1 MGWLEDLLE
10 ELESSGGP
18 APEPVPPPTFMVG
31 PRPFGVARDVA
42 GVEWQTDRR
51 SSGVVRYRAAAT
63 EAWTEVV
70 DAARQRDHQRTLA
83 PLTPDT
89 EYQVEVTVIVPKRGA
104 IPATRALTIRTLPA
118 AAPPQPRVPPVVEPV
133 PTPGGT
139 TPDPASGDETPITHE
154 AATVNVLVDHQVWV
168 PGALTQIDPAFKAW
182 LGRYCR
188 GGPTKLVLADMK
200 EVPRRMRKAGF
211 RGRDTALWWTMSR
224 SYAGWNWSFHGHD
237 PDAHLSDQRKELR
250 DFWSNY
256 IETVK
261 SVMMAAPQTTA
272 LILENDEVGRCG
284 KTLGK
289 NTERQLHAVR
299 GRVEM
304 GHAVQD

>member
-1 MGWLEDLLE
+1 
-10 ELESSGGP
+10 
-18 APEPVPPPTFMVG
+18 
-31 PRPFGVARDVA
+31 
-42 GVEWQTDRR
+42 
-51 SSGVVRYRAAAT
+51 VVRYRPVAT
-63 EAWTEVV
+63 EAAWTEVINE
-70 DAARQRDHQRTLA
+70 ARQRDHQRTLA

-104 IPATRALTIRTLPA
+104 IPATQALTLRTLPA
-118 AAPPQPRVPPVVEPV
+118 AAPPQPRVPPVVEPL

-154 AATVNVLVDHQVWV
+154 AETVNVLVDHQVWV
-168 PGALTQIDPAFKAW
+168 PGTLTQIDPAFKAW

-200 EVPRRMRKAGF
+200 EVPGRMRKAGF

-224 SYAGWNWSFHGHD
+224 SYAGWNWTFGGGRD
-237 PDAHLSDQRKELR
+237 PDHHLSDQRRELS

-256 IETVK
+256 IETIK
-261 SVMMAAPQTTA
+261 SAMTAAPETRA
-272 LILENDEVGRCG
+272 LILENDAEGRCG
-284 KTLGK
+284 KTLG
-289 NTERQLHAVR
+289 NYTERQLRAVR